1 MTIARLVRDGRA
13 RTRSDVAD
21 QLSMRPTSVS
31 DLVGELVDKAIL
43 HEAVIKLKGRGRP
56 AVALH
61 FNARRFCA
69 VLISVI
75 DRKLVARAVDMD
87 YGVLLEKSVEP
98 LRDAGNAEMAA
109 CFQDLI
115 AGIAEALPAG
125 VELGVVVLSL
135 SGVLDVPRRMWCF
148 SSRWPNLQN
157 LQISDA
163 LGHLPWDIVLIR
175 NLDAE
180 LAGIRLKERLDESE
194 NTLLLHWGYGIGAAF
209 CSGGSVINRDRGRFC
224 EIGHWGLGD
233 AKGRPCT
240 CGNTDCLETVAALW
254 ALRPA
259 LKADYPDLPLDELGL
274 AAEIRH
280 LDLQDH
286 SLIRAGLTQVLRLT
300 ANLCRILFPDRII
313 LTGPFVQ
320 NPEIFREF
328 VDAIGGSPLIKSVDR
343 IRVSVGEIDRGREA
357 LGALNAP
364 FDDLLRNFLAGNRD

>member
-31 DLVGELVDKAIL
+31 DLVGELVDKTIL

-87 YGVLLEKSVEP
+87 YGVLLERSVEP
-98 LRDAGNAEMAA
+98 PHDAGNAEMAS

-115 AGIAEALPAG
+115 TGIAGALPAG

-135 SGVLDVPRRMWCF
+135 SGLLDVPRRMWCF

-157 LQISDA
+157 LQIADA
-163 LGHLPWDIVLIR
+163 LAHLPWEIVLIR

-180 LAGIRLKERLDESE
+180 LSGIRLKERLDESE

-259 LKADYPDLPLDELGL
+259 LKADYPDLPLDEHGL

-286 SLIRAGLTQVLRLT
+286 ALFRAGLTQLLRLT
-300 ANLCRILFPDRII
+300 ANLCRLLFPDRII

-328 VDAIGGSPLIKSVDR
+328 VDAIGVSPLIKSVDR
-343 IRVSVGEIDRGREA
+343 IRVTVGEIDRGREA